1 MKYKTFCKRAAFG
14 LMAAS
19 LTLSL
24 TACMDNSSSS
34 ESVTEDGKTIIKMG
48 RVTAANSKLPE
59 GDTYE
64 NNAYTRLVEEK
75 LDAKIVDQFEAEG
88 EDYNRQVALAIAS
101 GELPDMMRVDSRE
114 ELKEL
119 VENDLIADLTEVY
132 DKNASDFIKG
142 VYGTYDNKTLEDATF
157 DGKLMAI
164 PGTIGDSAPNIVWI
178 RKDWVEKLGIKLD
191 ADGDRQITLD
201 ELESTAKAFVDND
214 PGATG
219 KPVGIPFA
227 SWLNAGDYGE
237 AA

>member
-14 LMAAS
+14 LMATS

-24 TACMDNSSSS
+24 AACMDNSSSG
-34 ESVTEDGKTIIKMG
+34 ESMTEDGKTIIKMG

-64 NNAYTRLVEEK
+64 NNAYTRLVEKK
-75 LDAKIVDQFEAEG
+75 LNAKIVDQFEAEG

-132 DKNASDFIKG
+132 DKNASDFIKE
-142 VYGTYDNKTLEDATF
+142 VYGTYDNKTLEAATF
-157 DGKLMAI
+157 DG
-164 PGTIGDSAPNIVWI
+164 
-178 RKDWVEKLGIKLD
+178 
-191 ADGDRQITLD
+191 
-201 ELESTAKAFVDND
+201 
-214 PGATG
+214 
-219 KPVGIPFA
+219 
-227 SWLNAGDYGE
+227 
-237 AA
+237 